1 MEGVSM
7 GFLDRLLGAPTLP
20 SVVRDVTRELQQ
32 RDAQDLRV
40 DLSLR
45 EMGFRMHG
53 GEMRLF
59 LGNLLH
65 DLQHCRRADRPALLK
80 RFLDGMLSPDNALPA
95 SYAQARAL
103 LMPVIRR
110 RGDIGIVA
118 LSTLAASGGASPQF
132 VPASQPLVDDL
143 VIALVCDRPT
153 SMAYV
158 NQHELTQWQVD
169 FDQALADAL
178 DNLRALPEH
187 GGWKQL
193 GQGVWSG
200 EWGDAYDSSR
210 ILLPDLL
217 FRGVAS
223 GNPLVMVPTRETLLL
238 APANDVAAQ
247 LAMLASAGQALRES
261 PRWCSTAI
269 YQVVD
274 GRLDVYAPQH
284 PRVCES
290 LRTLE
295 RDVAKS
301 DHADQKALLDKA
313 HERDGKDIFVASFAV
328 MEKDGRMLSCCT
340 WTEGVSAGMLP
351 KTDVVALVRP
361 RGGEEFDFAI
371 VDWETLWAR
380 HADLLREMP
389 TFPTR
394 YWIATFPTA
403 LLDELIAT
411 RQREPA

>member
-1 MEGVSM
+1 MAWRKWLGLEMTPARFARKVGKAMQAAQPGLRPLLDLDNFRLRISEGNYFNLHNAYHAYQNAPRKERDKVIGEFVASM
-7 GFLDRLLGAPTLP
+7 LEAP
-20 SVVRDVTRELQQ
+20 E
-32 RDAQDLRV
+32 
-40 DLSLR
+40 
-45 EMGFRMHG
+45 
-53 GEMRLF
+53 
-59 LGNLLH
+59 
-65 DLQHCRRADRPALLK
+65 
-80 RFLDGMLSPDNALPA
+80 LPA
-95 SYAQARAL
+95 TFDAARPL
-103 LMPVIRR
+103 LLPVLRR
-110 RGDIGIVA
+110 K
-118 LSTLAASGGASPQF
+118 S
-132 VPASQPLVDDL
+132 LV
-143 VIALVCDRPT
+143 
-153 SMAYV
+153 
-158 NQHELTQWQVD
+158 
-169 FDQALADAL
+169 DQALSAALPERQQGEGGAMLAYRAFGPDAVL
-178 DNLRALPEH
+178 ALAIDAERSMSIVIEATLKQWGVAFETALDAAMDNLRDRSIDKFCAIDGAPGLTR
-187 GGWKQL
+187 GN
-193 GQGVWSG
+193 
-200 EWGDAYDSSR
+200 WGDAYDSSR